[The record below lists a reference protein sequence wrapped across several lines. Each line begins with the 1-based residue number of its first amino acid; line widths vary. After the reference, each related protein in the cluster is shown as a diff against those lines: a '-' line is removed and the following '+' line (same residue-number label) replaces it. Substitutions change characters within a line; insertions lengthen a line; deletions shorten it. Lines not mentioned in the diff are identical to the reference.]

1 MLDQLEKYSLDRV
14 FLAIAS
20 LMPTMGLLLTAFIY
34 ITAVGLSI
42 WLLWSMLGAA
52 RGRDGDV
59 LSPINMITFVVIA
72 LLFSMP
78 SLMNV
83 GQATVFGDSTIEAY
97 SGMAYL
103 SESAGAKRASA
114 VLGAVISIF
123 QMIGWIAVT
132 RGTLLLRKIPKGDA
146 SAWNVAWH
154 FLGGVI
160 AANCWRF
167 AGVTANSF
175 TF

>member
-1 MLDQLEKYSLDRV
+1 MLDYLEKYSLDRV

-20 LMPTMGLLLTAFIY
+20 LAPTVGLLLTAFIY
-34 ITAVGLSI
+34 LVAVGLSI
-42 WLLWSMLGAA
+42 WLLWSMMSAA
-52 RGRDGDV
+52 RGREGDV
-59 LSPINMITFVVIA
+59 LSPLNMVTFLVIS

-83 GQATVFGDSTIEAY
+83 GQSTVFGDSSIEAY

-103 SESAGAKRASA
+103 SESSAGGKRASA
-114 VLGAVISIF
+114 VLGAVISVI

-132 RGTLLLRKIPKGDA
+132 RGTLLLRKIPSGNV
-146 SAWNVAWH
+146 STWNVAWH

-167 AGVTANSF
+167 AGVMANSI
-175 TF
+175 

>member
-20 LMPTMGLLLTAFIY
+20 LMPTVGLLLTAFIY

-42 WLLWSMLGAA
+42 WLLWSMMGAA
-52 RGRDGDV
+52 RQRDGDV
-59 LSPINMITFVVIA
+59 LSPLNMVTFFVIC

-78 SLMNV
+78 TFMSV

-103 SESAGAKRASA
+103 SESAGGQRASA
-114 VLGAVISIF
+114 VLGAVISII
-123 QMIGWIAVT
+123 QMIGWVAVT
-132 RGTLLLRKIPKGDA
+132 KGTLLLRKIPTSDV
-146 SAWNVAWH
+146 SAWSVAWH

-175 TF
+175 